1 MIDTV
6 VKYLQENNVRCKKV
20 EDDREDYG
28 DFIAIFGYGDLT
40 REDIVKQIADNNL
53 SCIFFE
59 CSIREDEYNGGRK
72 KNGGIVWEINQQKS
86 SNNRDT

>member
-28 DFIAIFGYGDLT
+28 DFIAIFGYGNLT

-59 CSIREDEYNGGRK
+59 SSIREDEYNKRK
-72 KNGGIVWEINQQKS
+72 KVS
-86 SNNRDT
+86 R

>member
-28 DFIAIFGYGDLT
+28 DFIAIFGYGDLA
-40 REDIVKQIADNNL
+40 REDIVKQIADYNL

-59 CSIREDEYNGGRK
+59 CSIREDEYNK
-72 KNGGIVWEINQQKS
+72 QKAP
-86 SNNRDT
+86 NRG